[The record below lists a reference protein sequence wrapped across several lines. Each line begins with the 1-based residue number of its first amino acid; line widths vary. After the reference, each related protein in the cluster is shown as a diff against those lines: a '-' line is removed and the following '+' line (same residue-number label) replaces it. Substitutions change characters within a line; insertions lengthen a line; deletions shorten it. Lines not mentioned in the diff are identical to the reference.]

1 MIMFVEWNSCFGA
14 FWTNNPNRIIHILS
28 AEVTITSI
36 QFSAVFK
43 RFPHVYP
50 IQIHTFHL
58 LNIEMLCIPIFS
70 SSEIRKMLLF
80 SRVHNKNYCFKFEK
94 VFQQENKINST
105 ENLLKEVEFELQILL
120 IHFNSTIVGTTAFK
134 QHHILL
140 EKIFFSHYFAQIR

>member
-1 MIMFVEWNSCFGA
+1 MESKLTKKGHQKLFRDMKMIMFVEWNSCFGA
-14 FWTNNPNRIIHILS
+14 FWTHNPNRIIQILS

-43 RFPHVYP
+43 LFSHFYP

-58 LNIEMLCIPIFS
+58 LNIVMLCIPIFL

-80 SRVHNKNYCFKFEK
+80 SRIHNKNYCFKFEK

-105 ENLLKEVEFELQILL
+105 ENLLKEVEFE
-120 IHFNSTIVGTTAFK
+120 
-134 QHHILL
+134 
-140 EKIFFSHYFAQIR
+140 FSYMIICKFS